1 MIRRCVARD
10 QYRVLEHFVKRMDAR
25 GMFWADVVA
34 VLDSPQKVR
43 DEGFDRWDRPKWIL
57 EGTAPDGLPIAIV
70 CVIHEDYGGELTVF
84 ITIYWSEG

>member
-1 MIRRCVARD
+1 
-10 QYRVLEHFVKRMDAR
+10 
-25 GMFWADVVA
+25 MFWADVVA
-34 VLDSPQKVR
+34 VLDSPQEVR

-70 CVIHEDYGGELTVF
+70 CVIDEDGQGEAIVF